1 MRYTSISP
9 STLFVKLVLVK
20 RPYSDEPVNY
30 LLIADTYRAIKV
42 TTAPYRMHIPLES
55 FNAELVPLQ
64 VESMR
69 KKYNFADVQF
79 VAK

>member
-1 MRYTSISP
+1 MQYTSVSP

-20 RPYSDEPVNY
+20 RPYSNEPVNY
-30 LLIADTYRAIKV
+30 LLIADTHRALKV
-42 TTAPYRMHIPLES
+42 TKAPYRMSISLSE
-55 FNAELVPLQ
+55 FNAEVLPLQ

-69 KKYNFADVQF
+69 KKYNFANVQF